1 MIQYAMTPL
10 LLYLLLIASLA
21 LGVMTLERRF
31 VRYFTYLP
39 GIVVVYLGA
48 MLLAYTGLLP
58 TDETIIQSSTV
69 LKNNLLLSMLFL
81 MLLGLNL
88 RTFVHL
94 GPKLLLSYG
103 GAVVSLIAAFA
114 AVFWIFGFGGEE
126 CGTFAAL
133 GASWMGGTANMI
145 AVASALHVSPEALG
159 KAIAADAFNYTLW
172 LIALLFASG
181 FAPIFNRFSGAE
193 MIKPSIDPIA
203 CSCTLGPKRY
213 YRTLLLSLLAAL
225 LAQIAAA
232 QLPFLGATVWS
243 VVLATLLGL
252 ALSFSPLRHESAAQ
266 PLSSTML
273 YLLVALIG
281 SQARFE
287 APETLLRLILAGS
300 AILLLHG
307 AMMIA
312 LARAFRLDL
321 FSISVASL
329 ANIGG
334 AASAPLLAAA
344 YDRALVGAA
353 VLMAVMGYLV
363 GTFGGLLL
371 YELLRLIA

>member
-10 LLYLLLIASLA
+10 MLYLLLIASLS

-31 VRYFTYLP
+31 TRYFTYLP
-39 GIVVVYLGA
+39 GIVIVYLGA
-48 MLLAYTGLLP
+48 MLLAQTGLLP
-58 TDETIIQSSTV
+58 QDETTAQGVTV
-69 LKNNLLLSMLFL
+69 LKNNLLPAMLFL
-81 MLLGLNL
+81 MLLGINL
-88 RTFVHL
+88 RHFLHL
-94 GPKLLLSYG
+94 GPKLLLSYT
-103 GAVVSLIAAFA
+103 GAVTTLVAAFA
-114 AVFWIFGFGGEE
+114 AVFWLFGFGHEE

-172 LIALLFASG
+172 LMLLLFAVG
-181 FAPIFNRFSGAE
+181 FAPLFNRFCGAQAP
-193 MIKPSIDPIA
+193 KPPLEPIA

-213 YRTLLLSLLAAL
+213 YRTLLLSALAAL
-225 LAQIAAA
+225 IAQMGAAY
-232 QLPFLGATVWS
+232 LPFLGAAVWS

-252 ALSFSPLRHESAAQ
+252 ALSFSGLRHERTAQ

-287 APETLLRLILAGS
+287 APLELVRFILAGS
-300 AILLLHG
+300 AVLALHG
-307 AMMIA
+307 VMMIA

-371 YELLRLIA
+371 YKLLRLMT